1 MLDKLPLNITKIL
14 CWMLFVVVAMP
25 QTFITSSSA
34 ASGGKDGDMTGT
46 MRAGDL
52 EALRQ
57 YKRKKANVSSNFDDD
72 DVCRV
77 FVDVLWCLLFVPV
90 YYP

>member
-1 MLDKLPLNITKIL
+1 MFMNNSSSSSTTRPYVL
-14 CWMLFVVVAMP
+14 

-34 ASGGKDGDMTGT
+34 GSAGRDGDGDMTGT

-57 YKRKKANVSSNFDDD
+57 YKRKKANVRGNSFICCIFCSAYF
-72 DVCRV
+72 
-77 FVDVLWCLLFVPV
+77 LLFIRTVHDTS
-90 YYP
+90 YPHSL

>member
-1 MLDKLPLNITKIL
+1 MCLPFCFL
-14 CWMLFVVVAMP
+14 

-34 ASGGKDGDMTGT
+34 TGGKDGDMTGT

-57 YKRKKANVSSNFDDD
+57 YKRKKANVRICSLAS
-72 DVCRV
+72 V
-77 FVDVLWCLLFVPV
+77 VPC
-90 YYP
+90 